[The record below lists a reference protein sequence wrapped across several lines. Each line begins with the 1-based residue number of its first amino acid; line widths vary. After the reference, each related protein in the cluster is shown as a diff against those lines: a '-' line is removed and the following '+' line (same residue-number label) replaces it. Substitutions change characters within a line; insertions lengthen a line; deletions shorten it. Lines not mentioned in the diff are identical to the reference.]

1 MHRSKAVA
9 TSESGK
15 CENTGQTLSADQK
28 DLIPVIFPA
37 LIFGYANSK
46 KRSRLLWSVFAFTTC
61 L

>member
-15 CENTGQTLSADQK
+15 CENTGQTLSTRQK
-28 DLIPVIFPA
+28 DLIPVIYPA

-46 KRSRLLWSVFAFTTC
+46 NRSRLLGSGFAFTT
-61 L
+61 